1 MIKHILT
8 ILWNQRRQNGWMFVE
23 LLLVF
28 LALWMIS
35 DSFVSHI
42 YTYNRPLG
50 YNVENCWRLSF
61 GNYPKTAP
69 EYVSDTALQISDGEA
84 LIQILDRMNRM
95 PEVEATC
102 AAFYSSPYS
111 FGNSWTSVMP
121 LSSDSTHIK
130 GNNYHRYVVSAGYFK
145 VFRVKDKSGVLL
157 YDRVD
162 KALKNTGEELRL
174 VTPEME
180 SDFFGSASAVGKY
193 ITSPGSVKKYKI
205 FAVVNSIR
213 PNDFEKPEAAV
224 LELMSEKDVE
234 EYTSYYAPNEMEI
247 TVRMKKQ
254 MTQGE
259 MNAFLAAQGEQLSV
273 CNLYVNGASFWKD
286 QRDNILAG
294 NFQEMA
300 VFLLIAIF
308 TLLNV
313 FFGITG
319 TFWLRVE
326 QKRSETGLRM
336 ALGSTRRNIGWL
348 FTAEGWLL
356 LCITLPLV
364 LIILFNFCYM
374 ELPDTKQMD
383 MSWWRFFID
392 LIFAFSLMAIMT
404 VVGTWIPARKAMK
417 LQPAEALHY
426 E

>member
-8 ILWNQRRQNGWMFVE
+8 ILWNQRRQNAWMFVE

-28 LALWMIS
+28 IALWMIS

-42 YTYNRPLG
+42 YTYHRSLG

-61 GNYPKTAP
+61 GTYPKAAP
-69 EYVSDTALQISDGEA
+69 KYVSDTTMQISDGEA
-84 LIQILDRMNRM
+84 LAQILDRMNRM
-95 PEVEATC
+95 PEVEATGV
-102 AAFYSSPYS
+102 AFYSSPYS
-111 FGNSWTSVMP
+111 FGNTWTSVMP
-121 LSSDSTHIK
+121 FSADSTHVK
-130 GNNYHRYVVSAGYFK
+130 GNIYRRYVVSAGYFK
-145 VFRVKDKSGVLL
+145 VFRVKDKNGVLL
-157 YDRVD
+157 YNKVD
-162 KALKNTGEELRL
+162 NALKSTGEELRL

-180 SDFFGSASAVGKY
+180 SNFFGSASAVGKY
-193 ITSPGSVKKYKI
+193 ITSPGDVKRYRI
-205 FAVVNSIR
+205 IAVTNSIR
-213 PNDFEKPEAAV
+213 PNDFKKPEAAV
-224 LELMSEKDVE
+224 LQLMTAKDVK
-234 EYTSYYAPNEMEI
+234 EYTDNYSPNNMEI
-247 TVRMKKQ
+247 TVRMKKK
-254 MTQGE
+254 MTQDE
-259 MNAFLAAQGEQLSV
+259 MNAFLIARGEQLSA
-273 CNLYVNGASFWKD
+273 CNLYVNGASLWLD

-319 TFWLRVE
+319 TFWLRME

-348 FTAEGWLL
+348 FTSEAWLL
-356 LCITLPLV
+356 LCGTLPLV
-364 LIILFNFCYM
+364 LIIIFNFCYM

-383 MSWWRFFID
+383 MTWWRFLAD
-392 LIFAFSLMAIMT
+392 CVFAFVLMGVMTAI
-404 VVGTWIPARKAMK
+404 GTWMPARRAMK